1 MRTTRQVRGMRAVVS
16 PRAAPTS
23 DAGCF
28 VDATLPDPGPPSG
41 HDLLVRVA
49 AVSVNP
55 VDTKVR
61 MQRYGGATGRGA
73 EAILGWDAAGTVEA
87 VGPAVSLFRPGDAVY
102 YAGSIG
108 RPGSNAELHL
118 VDERIVG
125 AKPKSLEWADAAA
138 VPLTAVTAYEA
149 IVDRLGVD
157 PEGVDRGKSLLVVA
171 GAGGAGSMAIQIGR
185 LLGLEVVATASR
197 PESADWCRALGAAAV
212 IDHRAPLA
220 EGLRAA
226 GRGEVDCVL
235 LCADTDGYW
244 PQLADVIKPQG
255 AICSI
260 VRTQAPVALNALMGK
275 CARFSWEAMFARSS
289 YGTPD
294 MIEQHRILE
303 RVAAWIDAGQLR
315 STATER
321 LSPISAA
328 NLRAAHARVE
338 TGHMIGKV
346 VLFGWS

>member
-1 MRTTRQVRGMRAVVS
+1 MRAVVS
-16 PRAAPTS
+16 PRAAPTGNA
-23 DAGCF
+23 DCF
-28 VDATLPDPGPPSG
+28 VDATLPDPGAPAG
-41 HDLLVRVA
+41 HDLLVRVE

-61 MQRYGGATGRGA
+61 MQRYGGATGRDG

-87 VGPAVSLFRPGDAVY
+87 VGPEVSLFRPGDAVY

-108 RPGSNAELHL
+108 RPGSNCELHL

-125 AKPKSLEWADAAA
+125 AKPRRLDWAEAAA
-138 VPLTAVTAYEA
+138 VPLTAITAYEA
-149 IVDRLGVD
+149 IVERLDID

-185 LLGLEVVATASR
+185 LLGLEVIATASR
-197 PESADWCRALGAAAV
+197 KESTEWCRTLGAAAV
-212 IDHRAPLA
+212 IDHRAPLI
-220 EGLRAA
+220 EGLKAA
-226 GRGEVDCVL
+226 GYGEVDAVL

-244 PQLADVIKPQG
+244 GQLADVIRPQG

-260 VRTQAPVALNALMGK
+260 VRTQAPVALHALMGK

-289 YGTPD
+289 FATPD

-321 LSPISAA
+321 LSPINAR

-338 TGHMIGKV
+338 SGRMIGKI
-346 VLFGWS
+346 VLSGWN

>member
-1 MRTTRQVRGMRAVVS
+1 MKAVIS
-16 PRAAPTS
+16 PRALPTS

-28 VDATLPDPGPPSG
+28 VDATLPDPGPPAG
-41 HDLLVRVA
+41 HDLRVRVE

-55 VDTKVR
+55 VDTKAR
-61 MQRYGGATGRGA
+61 MQRYGGSTGRGG
-73 EAILGWDAAGTVEA
+73 EAILGWDAAGTVDA
-87 VGPAVSLFRPGDAVY
+87 VGPEVSLFRPGDAVY
-102 YAGSIG
+102 YAGTIG
-108 RPGSNAELHL
+108 RPGSNAELQL
-118 VDERIVG
+118 VDERIVS
-125 AKPKSLEWADAAA
+125 AKPRSLDWADAAA
-138 VPLTAVTAYEA
+138 VPLTAITAYEA

-157 PEGVDRGKSLLVVA
+157 PEAMDRGKSVLVIA

-185 LLGLEVVATASR
+185 LLGLEVIATASR
-197 PESADWCRALGAAAV
+197 AESTDWCRALGASAV

-220 EGLRAA
+220 EGLKAA
-226 GRGEVDCVL
+226 GHGEVDCVL

-260 VRTQAPVALNALMGK
+260 VRTLAPVALNTLMAK

-289 YGTPD
+289 FGTPD

-321 LSPISAA
+321 LSPINAE

-338 TGHMIGKV
+338 SGRMIGKI
-346 VLFGWS
+346 VLSGWK

>member
-1 MRTTRQVRGMRAVVS
+1 MRAVVS
-16 PRAAPTS
+16 PRAAPTRNA
-23 DAGCF
+23 DCF
-28 VDATLPDPGPPSG
+28 VDVTLPDPGPPVG
-41 HDLLVRVA
+41 HDLRVRVE

-61 MQRYGGATGRGA
+61 MQRYGGATGRDG

-87 VGPAVSLFRPGDAVY
+87 VGPEASLFRPGDAVY

-108 RPGSNAELHL
+108 RPGSNAELQL

-125 AKPKSLEWADAAA
+125 AKPRSLDWAEAAA
-138 VPLTAVTAYEA
+138 VPLTAITAYEA
-149 IVDRLGVD
+149 IVDRLGID
-157 PEGVDRGKSLLVVA
+157 PEGIDRGMRLLVVA

-185 LLGLEVVATASR
+185 LLGLEVIATASR
-197 PESADWCRALGAAAV
+197 RESAEWCRALGAAAV
-212 IDHRAPLA
+212 IDHTAPLI
-220 EGLRAA
+220 EGLKAA
-226 GRGEVDCVL
+226 GYGEVDAVL

-244 PQLADVIKPQG
+244 AQLADVIKPQG

-289 YGTPD
+289 FATPD

-303 RVAAWIDAGQLR
+303 RVAAWIDAGRMR

-321 LSPISAA
+321 LSPINAE

-338 TGHMIGKV
+338 TGRMIGKI
-346 VLFGWS
+346 VLSGWNGGRT

>member
-1 MRTTRQVRGMRAVVS
+1 MRAVVS
-16 PRAAPTS
+16 PRALPTD

-28 VDATLPDPGPPSG
+28 VDATLPDPGPAAG
-41 HDLLVRVA
+41 HDLLVRVE

-61 MQRYGGATGRGA
+61 MQRYGGATGRGS
-73 EAILGWDAAGTVEA
+73 EAILGWDAAGRVEA
-87 VGPAVSLFRPGDAVY
+87 VGPEVSLFRPGDAVY
-102 YAGSIG
+102 YAGAIG

-125 AKPKSLEWADAAA
+125 RKPRSLDWADAAA
-138 VPLTAVTAYEA
+138 VPLTAITAYEA

-157 PEGVDRGKSLLVVA
+157 PEAMDRGKRLLVVA

-185 LLGLEVVATASR
+185 LLGLEVIATASR
-197 PESADWCRALGAAAV
+197 PASAEWCRSLGAVAV
-212 IDHRAPLA
+212 IDHRTPLA
-220 EGLRAA
+220 EGLKAA

-260 VRTQAPVALNALMGK
+260 VRSQAPVALNALMAK

-289 YGTPD
+289 YATPD

-303 RVAAWIDAGQLR
+303 RVAAWIDAGRLR
-315 STATER
+315 GTATER
-321 LSPISAA
+321 LSPINAQ

-338 TGHMIGKV
+338 TGRMIGKI
-346 VLFGWS
+346 VLSGWS

>member
-1 MRTTRQVRGMRAVVS
+1 MKAVVS
-16 PRAAPTS
+16 PRALPAS

-87 VGPAVSLFRPGDAVY
+87 VGPEVTLFRAGEAVY
-102 YAGSIG
+102 YAGAIG

-125 AKPKSLEWADAAA
+125 AKPKRLDWADAAA
-138 VPLTAVTAYEA
+138 VPLTAITAYEA
-149 IVDRLGVD
+149 IVERLGVD
-157 PEGVDRGKSLLVVA
+157 PEALDRGKSLLVVA

-185 LLGLEVVATASR
+185 LLGLDVVATASR
-197 PESADWCRALGAAAV
+197 PESADWCRSLGAAAV

-220 EGLRAA
+220 AGLKAA

-244 PQLADVIKPQG
+244 PQLAEIIKPQG

-260 VRTQAPVALNALMGK
+260 VRSRSPVALEALMGK
-275 CARFSWEAMFARSS
+275 CASFSWEAMFARSG

-321 LSPISAA
+321 RSPINAE

-338 TGHMIGKV
+338 TGRMIGKI
-346 VLFGWS
+346 VLSDWS

>member
-1 MRTTRQVRGMRAVVS
+1 MKAVVS
-16 PRAAPTS
+16 PRALPAS
-23 DAGCF
+23 EAGCF
-28 VDATLPDPGPPSG
+28 VDATLPDPGPPTG
-41 HDLLVRVA
+41 RDLLVRVA

-61 MQRYGGATGRGA
+61 MQRYGGATGRGT

-87 VGPAVSLFRPGDAVY
+87 VGPEVTLFRPGEAVY
-102 YAGSIG
+102 YAGAIG

-125 AKPKSLEWADAAA
+125 AKPRSLDWADAAA
-138 VPLTAVTAYEA
+138 VPLTAITAYEA

-157 PEGVDRGKSLLVVA
+157 PEALDRGKTLLVVA

-185 LLGLEVVATASR
+185 LLGLEVIATASR
-197 PESADWCRALGAAAV
+197 PESADWCRSLGAAAV

-220 EGLRAA
+220 EGLKAA

-244 PQLADVIKPQG
+244 PQLAEVIKPQG

-260 VRTQAPVALNALMGK
+260 VRSRAPVALDTLMAK
-275 CARFSWEAMFARSS
+275 CASFSWEAMFVRSG
-289 YGTPD
+289 YATPD

-321 LSPISAA
+321 RSPINAE

-338 TGHMIGKV
+338 TGRMIGKI
-346 VLFGWS
+346 VLSNWS